1 MNQRLVGALLVSF
14 IVPAVSAP
22 SAPQITFEAV
32 SRDLANPDP
41 AARLRAARLLKD
53 AGYPEAAVPLAPLV
67 TDPQDDVQLEAIAAE
82 VNIFL
87 AERVVSRK
95 RLGFVIEVRNQV
107 LAEAAF
113 AAGPLALGSRPVPAE
128 VLTALRAGA
137 HDGTPRV
144 GLESLYAFG
153 VLAAEPG
160 GARRRDL
167 LSTSGADLAA
177 FVGAADPAVRYA
189 GVRVIGRVY
198 ARRPSDQ
205 AVDTAVGDAVIAALN
220 DRGRVVQVAAMEAL
234 GAMRYERAIQ
244 ALDALFRHYGKGDL
258 AEAALDAVAR
268 IAHPG
273 SAPLLAAA
281 LASKSTPIR
290 VIAAEGLTR
299 IGDRAQTTAIETA
312 LGAGGDDRAALA
324 KGFAAARLS
333 GGSIDPIVS
342 ALLKPRLRDQARAY
356 LVDLVSTRLSAFPVH
371 AQDPDAAVRRDL
383 ADVLG
388 LSDHPAA
395 LPLAETL
402 LSDRDQQVARAAER
416 AVARLRA
423 TTM

>member
-1 MNQRLVGALLVSF
+1 
-14 IVPAVSAP
+14 VSAS
-22 SAPQITFEAV
+22 SAPQVTFEDV
-32 SRDLANPDP
+32 SRDLASADA
-41 AARLRAARLLKD
+41 AARLRAVRLLKD
-53 AGYPEAAVPLAPLV
+53 AGYPEAAVPIATLV
-67 TDPQDDVQLEAIAAE
+67 TDPQDDVQLEAISAE

-87 AERVVSRK
+87 AERVVARK

-113 AAGPLALGSRPVPAE
+113 AAGPLALGPRPVPSE

-137 HDGTPRV
+137 HDGNPRV

-167 LSTSGADLAA
+167 LSASGADLAA
-177 FVGAADPAVRYA
+177 FVGAPDPAVRYA

-198 ARRPSDQ
+198 AHRPSDA
-205 AVDTAVGDAVIAALN
+205 AVDSAVGDAVIVALN
-220 DRGRVVQVAAMEAL
+220 DRDRAVKVAAMEAL
-234 GAMRYERAIQ
+234 GAMRYDRAVQ
-244 ALDALFRHYGKGDL
+244 ALDDLFRYYGKGDL
-258 AEAALDAVAR
+258 AAAALDAVAR

-273 SAPLLAAA
+273 SAPLLAAE

-290 VIAAEGLTR
+290 VIAAEGLVR
-299 IGDRAQTTAIETA
+299 IGDRAQMTAIEAA
-312 LGAGGDDRAALA
+312 LGTGSDDGASLA
-324 KGFAAARLS
+324 KDFAAALLS
-333 GGSIDPIVS
+333 GASIDPIVS

-356 LVDLVSTRLSAFPVH
+356 LVDLVGTRLSAFPVH

-388 LSDHPAA
+388 LADDPAA
-395 LPLAETL
+395 LPLAESL
-402 LSDRDQQVARAAER
+402 LADRDQQVASAAER